1 MVLIIVEFVVSAAVI
16 VAAGVVLTRCSDTI
30 AEITGMGRLLAG
42 SLLLAL
48 ATSLPE
54 LSVDLNAVRM
64 GLPDLAIGDLMGSSL
79 FNLLI
84 LGSLDIAVRSPRR
97 MLSRASA
104 AHALSGAVVIS
115 VTALAS
121 GAILVGPKLGSW
133 TVAGVGV
140 GSLAVLVA
148 YALGVRMVFL
158 DQRISA
164 RAAVHDAEEAGLIR
178 PSLRGAVLGYIGSA
192 AVIIVTGPFLAGAAG
207 EIAERSGLG
216 NTFVGTTLVALCTS
230 LPELTT
236 TLAAVRMG
244 ALDLALGNIFGSNAF
259 NMVLVVPL
267 DMMHP
272 GSLLS
277 SVSPT
282 HAVTGL
288 ATIVVTSVAV
298 MGQLYQADTRK
309 RFIEPDAALVIALV
323 LGALGLVYFL
333 G

>member
-1 MVLIIVEFVVSAAVI
+1 LVLIIVEFVVSAAVI